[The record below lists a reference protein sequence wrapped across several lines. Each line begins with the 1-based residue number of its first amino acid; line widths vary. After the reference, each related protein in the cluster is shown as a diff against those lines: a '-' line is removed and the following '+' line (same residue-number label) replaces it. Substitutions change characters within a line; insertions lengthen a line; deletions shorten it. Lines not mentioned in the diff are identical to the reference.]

1 MELSPAPARVRGTTA
16 VVVRVDFRACVL
28 RLADGETFE
37 ATVRGAMMGRKKSL
51 GNVVVVGDEVSWT
64 EQEGDRAVITEV
76 SPRRNGFSRR
86 ASGDRPEEQVMA
98 ANLDQV
104 VVVTSIRDPEF
115 SPGFVDR
122 VLAQAEHAGLPAR
135 IVLNKVD
142 LGGADEAE
150 GILADY
156 GRAGYAGLATSA
168 KTGGDVERLRHVCRG
183 RRSLFVGH
191 SGVGKSTLLNALVPE
206 ELVSGAVNAKTGK
219 GRHTTTAAWMLV
231 PEPGF
236 EVIDTPGMRT
246 FGLWGVGARDLEQAY
261 PEFRRVLGECRF
273 SDCHHLREPG
283 CALRDGVER
292 GEIAARRFES
302 FLKLRDELARET
314 GDEQR
319 RGRGRT

>member
-1 MELSPAPARVRGTTA
+1 MELSPARAEVHGTPA

-28 RLADGETFE
+28 RLADGEIVE
-37 ATVRGAMMGRKKSL
+37 ATVQGAMMGRKKSL
-51 GNVVVVGDEVSWT
+51 GNTIVVGDHVSWT
-64 EQEGDRAVITEV
+64 EEEAVIQARLTRQ
-76 SPRRNGFSRR
+76 SCFSRR
-86 ASGDRPEEQVMA
+86 ASGQSAEEQVMA

-104 VVVTSIRDPEF
+104 VVVTSIRDPEV

-150 GILADY
+150 AILADY

-191 SGVGKSTLLNALVPE
+191 SGGGKSTLLNAVVPE

-273 SDCHHLREPG
+273 SDCHHLSEPG
-283 CALRDGVER
+283 CALRDAVER
-292 GEIAARRFES
+292 GEIPARRFDS

-314 GDEQR
+314 GDEQS
-319 RGRGRT
+319 RGRGRR